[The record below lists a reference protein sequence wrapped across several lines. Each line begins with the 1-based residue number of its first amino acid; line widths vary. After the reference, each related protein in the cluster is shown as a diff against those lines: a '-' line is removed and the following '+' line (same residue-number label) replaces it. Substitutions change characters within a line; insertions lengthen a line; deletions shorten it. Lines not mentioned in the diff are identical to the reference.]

1 MGPPMATP
9 GEGGTDGSLRLA
21 PVTIF
26 LSAFLLF
33 QVQPMVGKLVL
44 PWFGGSAGVWTTCL
58 LFFQILLLLGYLY
71 SHLVVRHLSHQGQ
84 IRLHGGLLLAA
95 LFTLPLRLHPFFR
108 PSSGTEPLGHL
119 LGLLT
124 LTVGLPYLLLST
136 TGPLVQ
142 AWVARRGRVPYR
154 LFALSN
160 LASMLALVSYPL
172 MVEPF
177 LPLKAQSW
185 LWSGGFAT
193 FAALVFSLAR
203 QNAHEVQDVQVTLEP
218 AERPGTSQK
227 LLWIAFAAVPSM
239 LLMAV
244 TTHLSTNVAPM
255 PFLWVL
261 PLGLYLL
268 SFILC
273 FEGSRWYQRGLFLGL
288 LPMLLVIM
296 SMSLRPDFRSMDY
309 RFEVLGKAALWLSSV
324 RGQVVLFNAG
334 LFVACMVAHGELA
347 RRRPHP
353 QFLTGFYLRLSLGGA
368 MGGIFVALVA
378 PRLFTSYLELP
389 LGLAAAAV
397 VAGLSLAWD
406 QGLMRRWQRP
416 VAGAMGVLALGLG
429 LHAFQLNKPADQIT
443 IARGRNFYGTLAVF
457 DDPEHTWRTLAH
469 GTIIHGGQFL
479 DPAKANHP
487 STYYSLDSGV
497 GLAIASLKEQPR
509 KLGLVGLG
517 TGSMAAYGRPGDQL
531 RFYEINPLVEPFARR
546 YFTYLGQG
554 RAVTEVVLG
563 DARLSLE
570 AEAPQGYDLLA
581 IDAFS
586 SDAIPVHLLTR
597 EAFALY
603 FRHLAPGGVLAVHVS
618 NRYLELQ
625 PVVRASVDAFG
636 WRARVVDT
644 DSDEDEGTYGSTWV
658 LVTQDESFF
667 DRPAFQDNE
676 DVKPLPDK
684 ALVWRDDFSN
694 LFRVLK

>member
-1 MGPPMATP
+1 MNMPRHAPA
-9 GEGGTDGSLRLA
+9 EASLRLPA
-21 PVTIF
+21 ATIF

-58 LFFQILLLLGYLY
+58 LFFQTLLLLGYLY
-71 SHLVVRHLSHQGQ
+71 SHLVIRHLSHRGQ
-84 IRLHGGLLLAA
+84 VRLHGGCLLAA
-95 LFTLPLRLHPFFR
+95 LVTLPLRLHPLFQ
-108 PSSGTEPLGHL
+108 PSGGSEPLGRL

-172 MVEPF
+172 LVEPF

-185 LWSGGFAT
+185 LWSAGFLTFGG
-193 FAALVFSLAR
+193 LVFTLAR
-203 QNAHEVQDVQVTLEP
+203 RNAHEMRNDPVEDEP
-218 AERPGTSQK
+218 SEGPKQGQK

-244 TTHLSTNVAPM
+244 TTHLSTNVAPI

-261 PLGLYLL
+261 PVGLYLL

-273 FEGSRWYQRGLFLGL
+273 FEGTRWYQRGLFLGL
-288 LPMLLVIM
+288 LPVLLAV
-296 SMSLRPDFRSMDY
+296 MSLSLRSDFRWLDY
-309 RFEVLGKAALWLSSV
+309 RFETLSQAAFWLGSV
-324 RGQVVLFNAG
+324 RGQVLLFNAG

-353 QFLTGFYLRLSLGGA
+353 RFLTGFYLRLSFGGA
-368 MGGIFVALVA
+368 LGGIFVAFA
-378 PRLFTSYLELP
+378 SPRLFTTYLELP
-389 LGLAAAAV
+389 LGLAAAAA
-397 VAGLSLAWD
+397 VATLSLGWD
-406 QGLMRRWQRP
+406 ISLTHRWQRM
-416 VAGAMGVLALGLG
+416 VAAVMGAMALALGF
-429 LHAFQLNKPADQIT
+429 HAFRLNREADLIT

-457 DDPEHTWRTLAH
+457 DNPAHTWRTLAH
-469 GTIIHGGQFL
+469 GTITHGGQFL
-479 DPAKANHP
+479 DPTQAMVPA
-487 STYYSLDSGV
+487 TYYSLDSGV
-497 GLAIASLKEQPR
+497 GLAMARLKDQPR

-517 TGSMAAYGRPGDQL
+517 TGSLAAYGRSGDRI

-546 YFTYLGQG
+546 YFTYLAQG
-554 RAVTEVVLG
+554 RAATEVVLG
-563 DARLSLE
+563 DARLTLE

-586 SDAIPVHLLTR
+586 SDAIPVHLLTH

-618 NRYLELQ
+618 NHYLELQ

-636 WRARVVDT
+636 RKARVVDT
-644 DSDEDEGTYGSTWV
+644 ESDKEEGTYGSTWV
-658 LVTQDESFF
+658 LIAEDESFF
-667 DRPAFQDNE
+667 KRSAFLASE
-676 DVKPLPDK
+676 DLKPLPDK
-684 ALVWRDDFSN
+684 VLVWRDDFSN
-694 LFRVLK
+694 LFRALK

>member
-1 MGPPMATP
+1 MDTP
-9 GEGGTDGSLRLA
+9 SEAPTEASLRLPA
-21 PVTIF
+21 ATIF

-33 QVQPMVGKLVL
+33 QVQPVVGKLVL

-58 LFFQILLLLGYLY
+58 LFFQMLLLLGYLY
-71 SHLVVRHLSHQGQ
+71 AHLVMRHLSHRGQ
-84 IRLHGGLLLAA
+84 VRLHGGLLLAA
-95 LFTLPLRLHPFFR
+95 LLTLPLRLHPLFQ
-108 PSSGTEPLGHL
+108 PSGGAEPLGRL
-119 LGLLT
+119 LGLLV

-142 AWVARRGRVPYR
+142 AWVARRGQVPYR

-160 LASMLALVSYPL
+160 LASMLALLSYPL
-172 MVEPF
+172 FVEPY

-185 LWSGGFAT
+185 LWSAGFVA
-193 FAALVFSLAR
+193 FAGLVFTLAR
-203 QNAHEVQDVQVTLEP
+203 RNAHAQPIEQAPQEP
-218 AERPGTSQK
+218 AAAPSSGQK
-227 LLWIAFAAVPSM
+227 GLWIVFAAVPSM

-244 TTHLSTNVAPM
+244 TTHLSTNVAPI

-261 PLGLYLL
+261 PLSLYLL

-273 FEGSRWYQRGLFLGL
+273 FDGTRWYRRGLFLGL
-288 LPMLLVIM
+288 LPILLTV
-296 SMSLRPDFRSMDY
+296 MSLSLSPDFRFADY
-309 RFEVLGKAALWLSSV
+309 RFEVLSTAAGWLGSV
-324 RGQVVLFNAG
+324 RGQVLLFNAG

-353 QFLTGFYLRLSLGGA
+353 QFLTGFYLRLSFGGA
-368 MGGIFVALVA
+368 LGGIFVAWLA
-378 PRLFTSYLELP
+378 PRLFTTYLELP
-389 LGLAAAAV
+389 LGLAAAAA

-406 QGLMRRWQRP
+406 LGPSYRWRS
-416 VAGAMGVLALGLG
+416 VAAGVLGLLAVGLG
-429 LHAFQLNKPADQIT
+429 IHALRLDRDVDRIT
-443 IARGRNFYGTLAVF
+443 VARGRNFYGTLSVF
-457 DDPEHTWRTLAH
+457 DNPERTWRTLAH
-469 GTIIHGGQFL
+469 GTISHGGQFL
-479 DPAKANHP
+479 NPAKASRP

-509 KLGLVGLG
+509 KLGVVGLG
-517 TGSMAAYGRPGDQL
+517 AGSLAAYGRPGDRI

-546 YFTYLGQG
+546 YFSYLGG
-554 RAVTEVVLG
+554 SRATTEVVLG

-586 SDAIPVHLLTR
+586 SDSIPVHLLTR

-603 FRHLAPGGVLAVHVS
+603 FRHLGPGGVLAVHVS
-618 NRYLELQ
+618 NRYLALQ

-636 WRARVVDT
+636 QTARVVDT
-644 DSDEDEGTYGSTWV
+644 ESDDDEGSYGSTWV
-658 LVTQDESFF
+658 LVTQDGAFF
-667 DRPAFQDNE
+667 DRPAFRDNKE
-676 DVKPLPDK
+676 VKHLPAA

>member
-1 MGPPMATP
+1 METP
-9 GEGGTDGSLRLA
+9 GEGGSEGSLLLA
-21 PVTIF
+21 AATIF

-33 QVQPMVGKLVL
+33 QLQPMVGKLVL

-58 LFFQILLLLGYLY
+58 LFFQTLLLVGYLY
-71 SHLVVRHLSHQGQ
+71 SHLVVRHLSHRGQ
-84 IRLHGGLLLAA
+84 VRLHGGLLLAA
-95 LFTLPLRLHPFFR
+95 LLTLPLRLHPFFR
-108 PSSGTEPLGHL
+108 PSSGNEPLGHL

-172 MVEPF
+172 LVEPF
-177 LPLKAQSW
+177 LPLRAQSW
-185 LWSGGFAT
+185 LWSAGFLT
-193 FAALVFSLAR
+193 FAGLVFSLAR
-203 QNAHEVQDVQVTLEP
+203 RNAHEVPNIQVPREP
-218 AERPGTSQK
+218 AEGPGTHQK
-227 LLWIAFAAVPSM
+227 LLWIAFAVVPSI

-244 TTHLSTNVAPM
+244 TTHLSTNVAPI

-288 LPMLLVIM
+288 LPMLLLVM
-296 SMSLRPDFRSMDY
+296 SMSLRPDFRWMNY
-309 RFEVLGKAALWLSSV
+309 RLDVLRKAAFWLGSV
-324 RGQVVLFNAG
+324 RGQVLLFNAG

-353 QFLTGFYLRLSLGGA
+353 QYLTGFYLCLSLGGA
-368 MGGIFVALVA
+368 LGGIFVALVA
-378 PRLFTSYLELP
+378 PRCFTTYLELP

-406 QGLMRRWQRP
+406 QRPMHRWQRP
-416 VAGAMGVLALGLG
+416 VAVAMGLLALGLG
-429 LHAFQLNKPADQIT
+429 FHAFRLSKPADQT
-443 IARGRNFYGTLAVF
+443 TLARARNFYGTLAVF
-457 DDPEHTWRTLAH
+457 DNLEHTWRTLAH
-469 GTIIHGGQFL
+469 GTITHGGQFL
-479 DPAKANHP
+479 DPGKANCP
-487 STYYSLDSGV
+487 ATYYSLDSGV
-497 GLAIASLKEQPR
+497 GLAIASLKVQPR

-517 TGSMAAYGRPGDQL
+517 TGSLAAYGRPGDQL
-531 RFYEINPLVEPFARR
+531 RFYEINPMVEPFARR

-554 RAVTEVVLG
+554 RAATEVVPG

-618 NRYLELQ
+618 NRYLDLR

-636 WRARVVDT
+636 RKARVVDT
-644 DSDEDEGTYGSTWV
+644 ESDPDEGTYGSTWV
-658 LVTQDESFF
+658 LVTEDESLF
-667 DRPAFQDNE
+667 DRPAFRDDE
-676 DVKPLPDK
+676 DVKPLPGK

>member
-1 MGPPMATP
+1 MDAGSQ
-9 GEGGTDGSLRLA
+9 GEAEGSLRLSA
-21 PVTIF
+21 VTIF

-33 QVQPMVGKLVL
+33 QVQPLVGKLVL

-58 LFFQILLLLGYLY
+58 LFFQNLLLLGYLY
-71 SHLVVRHLSHQGQ
+71 THLVVRHLSHHVQV
-84 IRLHGGLLLAA
+84 RLHGTLLLAA
-95 LFTLPLRLHPFFR
+95 LLTLPLRLHSLCR
-108 PSSGTEPLGHL
+108 PSGGTEPLGRL
-119 LGLLT
+119 LLLLA

-160 LASMLALVSYPL
+160 LASMLALLSYPL
-172 MVEPF
+172 VVEPF

-185 LWSGGFAT
+185 LWSAGFIA
-193 FAALVFSLAR
+193 FAGLVFTLAR
-203 QNAHEVQDVQVTLEP
+203 RNAHEVRSIEVEEETS
-218 AERPGTSQK
+218 AGPGGALK
-227 LLWIAFAAVPSM
+227 WLWIAFAAVPSM

-244 TTHLSTNVAPM
+244 TTHLSTNVAPI

-273 FEGSRWYQRGLFLGL
+273 FEGTRWYRRGLFLGL
-288 LPMLLVIM
+288 LPVLLLVM
-296 SMSLRPDFRSMDY
+296 SLSLRPDFRWMDY
-309 RFEVLGKAALWLSSV
+309 RFQAISLAASWLASV
-324 RGQVVLFNAG
+324 RGQVLIFSAG

-353 QFLTGFYLRLSLGGA
+353 RFLTGFYLRLSLGGA
-368 MGGIFVALVA
+368 LGGGFVALVA
-378 PRLFTSYLELP
+378 PRVFTTYLELP
-389 LGLAAAAV
+389 LGLAAAAA
-397 VAGLSLAWD
+397 VAGLSLAWEPGSHPRWPRALASLF
-406 QGLMRRWQRP
+406 GL
-416 VAGAMGVLALGLG
+416 LALGLG
-429 LHAFQLNKPADQIT
+429 LHALQLNREADKILV
-443 IARGRNFYGTLAVF
+443 ARGRNFYGTLAVF
-457 DDPEHTWRTLAH
+457 DNPEHTWRTLAH
-469 GTIIHGGQFL
+469 GTITHGGQFL
-479 DPAKANHP
+479 DPGKANRP
-487 STYYSLDSGV
+487 VTYYSVDSGV
-497 GLAIASLKEQPR
+497 GLAVESLQAGPR
-509 KLGLVGLG
+509 KLGVVGLG
-517 TGSMAAYGRPGDQL
+517 AGSLAAYGRPGDQV
-531 RFYEINPLVEPFARR
+531 RFYEINPLVEPFARS
-546 YFTYLGQG
+546 YFTYLGQAKADT
-554 RAVTEVVLG
+554 AVKLG

-586 SDAIPVHLLTR
+586 GDAIPVHLLTR

-618 NRYLELQ
+618 NKYLELR

-636 WRARVVDT
+636 WKALVVDT
-644 DSDEDEGTYGSTWV
+644 ESDEEDGTYGSTWI
-658 LVTQDESFF
+658 LVVQDEVFF
-667 DRPAFQDNE
+667 GHPAFRDNG
-676 DVKPLPDK
+676 DVKPLPTK

>member
-1 MGPPMATP
+1 MEPPVGTSA
-9 GEGGTDGSLRLA
+9 GGSEGSLLLA
-21 PVTIF
+21 AATIF

-33 QVQPMVGKLVL
+33 QLEPMVGKLVL

-71 SHLVVRHLSHQGQ
+71 SHLVVRHLSHRAQL
-84 IRLHGGLLLAA
+84 RLHGGLLLAA
-95 LFTLPLRLHPFFR
+95 LLTLPLRLHPFFR
-108 PSSGTEPLGHL
+108 PASGNQPLGHL

-142 AWVARRGRVPYR
+142 AWVARRGRIPYR

-172 MVEPF
+172 LVEPF
-177 LPLKAQSW
+177 LRLKTQSW
-185 LWSGGFAT
+185 LWSAGFLT
-193 FAALVFSLAR
+193 FAGMTFVLAR
-203 QNAHEVQDVQVTLEP
+203 RNAPAIPGVQVPEEP
-218 AERPGTSQK
+218 AERPAAGQK
-227 LLWIAFAAVPSM
+227 LLWITFAAVPSM

-244 TTHLSTNVAPM
+244 TTHLSTNVAPI

-273 FEGSRWYQRGLFLGL
+273 FEGGLWYQRALFLGL
-288 LPMLLVIM
+288 LPALLLVM
-296 SMSLRPDFRSMDY
+296 SLSLRPDFRWMDY
-309 RFEVLGKAALWLSSV
+309 RVDLLSTAASWLGSV
-324 RGQVVLFNAG
+324 RGQVLLFSSG

-353 QFLTGFYLRLSLGGA
+353 EFLTGFYLCVSLGGA
-368 MGGIFVALVA
+368 LGGIFVALAA
-378 PRLFTSYLELP
+378 PRLFTTYLELP
-389 LGLAAAAV
+389 LGLAAAAA

-406 QGLMRRWQRP
+406 LGPGHRWRRPTAGVMGL
-416 VAGAMGVLALGLG
+416 LALGLG
-429 LHAFQLNKPADQIT
+429 LHAFHLDKPSDQVT
-443 IARGRNFYGTLAVF
+443 LARGRNFYGTLAVF
-457 DDPEHTWRTLAH
+457 DDLEHTWRTLAH
-469 GTIIHGGQFL
+469 GTITHGGQFL
-479 DPAKANHP
+479 DPAKAGRP
-487 STYYSLDSGV
+487 ATYYSLDSGV
-497 GLAIASLKEQPR
+497 GLAIASLQEGPR
-509 KLGLVGLG
+509 KMGLVGLG
-517 TGSMAAYGRPGDQL
+517 TGSLAAYGRPGDRL

-546 YFTYLGQG
+546 YFTYLDRG
-554 RAVTEVVLG
+554 RAATEVVLG

-570 AEAPQGYDLLA
+570 AESPQGYDLLA

-618 NRYLELQ
+618 NRYLDLQ
-625 PVVRASVDAFG
+625 PVVRAAVDDFG
-636 WRARVVDT
+636 RRARVVDT
-644 DSDEDEGTYGSTWV
+644 ETDVDEGSYGSTWV
-658 LVTQDESFF
+658 LVARDEAFF
-667 DRPAFQDNE
+667 DRPAFRDNE
-676 DVKPLPDK
+676 DVKPLPTK
-684 ALVWRDDFSN
+684 ALSWRDDFSN

>member
-1 MGPPMATP
+1 MDTP
-9 GEGGTDGSLRLA
+9 GDGRPEGSLLLA
-21 PVTIF
+21 AATIF

-33 QVQPMVGKLVL
+33 QLQPMVGKLVL

-58 LFFQILLLLGYLY
+58 LFFQTLLLLGYLY
-71 SHLVVRHLSHQGQ
+71 SHLVVRHLSHRGQ
-84 IRLHGGLLLAA
+84 VRLHGGLLLAA
-95 LFTLPLRLHPFFR
+95 LLTLPLRLHPFFR
-108 PSSGTEPLGHL
+108 PSSGKEPLGHL

-142 AWVARRGRVPYR
+142 AWVARRGRAPYR

-172 MVEPF
+172 LVEPF

-185 LWSGGFAT
+185 LWSAGFLT
-193 FAALVFSLAR
+193 FAGLVFFLALR
-203 QNAHEVQDVQVTLEP
+203 NAHEVDGVQVPQEP
-218 AERPGTSQK
+218 AASPGTGQK
-227 LLWIAFAAVPSM
+227 LLWIALAAVPSM

-244 TTHLSTNVAPM
+244 TTHLSTNVAPI
-255 PFLWVL
+255 PFLWIL

-288 LPMLLVIM
+288 LPILLLIM
-296 SMSLRPDFRSMDY
+296 SLSLRPDFRWMNHRWD
-309 RFEVLGKAALWLSSV
+309 VLSKAAFRLGSV
-324 RGQVVLFNAG
+324 RGQVLLFNAG

-368 MGGIFVALVA
+368 LGGIFVALVA
-378 PRLFTSYLELP
+378 PRLFTTYLELP

-406 QGLMRRWQRP
+406 QRPMHRWQRP
-416 VAGAMGVLALGLG
+416 VAGAMGLLALGLG
-429 LHAFQLNKPADQIT
+429 FHAFRLNRPDNQIT

-457 DDPEHTWRTLAH
+457 DNLDHTWRTLAH
-469 GTIIHGGQFL
+469 GTITHGGQFL
-479 DPAKANHP
+479 DPVKASRP
-487 STYYSLDSGV
+487 ATYYSLDSGV

-517 TGSMAAYGRPGDQL
+517 TGSLAAYGRPGDRL

-554 RAVTEVVLG
+554 RATTEVVLG

-570 AEAPQGYDLLA
+570 AEPTQGYDLLA

-618 NRYLELQ
+618 NRYLDLQ

-636 WRARVVDT
+636 RRARVVDT
-644 DSDEDEGTYGSTWV
+644 ESDPEEGSYGSTWV
-658 LVTQDESFF
+658 LITQDEAFF
-667 DRPAFQDNE
+667 DRPAFRDNE
-676 DVKPLPDK
+676 DVKSLPSQ

>member
-1 MGPPMATP
+1 MDTP
-9 GEGGTDGSLRLA
+9 GQGETEGSLRLA
-21 PVTIF
+21 AATIF

-33 QVQPMVGKLVL
+33 QVQPLVGKLVL

-58 LFFQILLLLGYLY
+58 LFFQTLLLLGYLY
-71 SHLVVRHLSHQGQ
+71 SHLVVRHLTRQGQ

-95 LFTLPLRLHPFFR
+95 LLTLPLRLHLLFR
-108 PSSGTEPLGHL
+108 PSSGNEPLGHL
-119 LGLLT
+119 LGLLV

-172 MVEPF
+172 LVEPF

-185 LWSGGFAT
+185 LWSAGFAT
-193 FAALVFSLAR
+193 FAGLVFSLAR
-203 QNAHEVQDVQVTLEP
+203 QNAPDEQGVQVAQEPLEKP
-218 AERPGTSQK
+218 EPGQK
-227 LLWIAFAAVPSM
+227 LLWTAFAAVPSM

-244 TTHLSTNVAPM
+244 TTHLSTNVAPI

-273 FEGSRWYQRGLFLGL
+273 FEGSRWYQRGFFLGL
-288 LPMLLVIM
+288 LPFLLVIM
-296 SMSLRPDFRSMDY
+296 SMSLRPDFRWMDY
-309 RFEVLGKAALWLSSV
+309 RFEVLSKAAFWLSSV
-324 RGQVVLFNAG
+324 RGQVVLFNLG

-353 QFLTGFYLRLSLGGA
+353 QFLTGFYLHLSLGGA

-378 PRLFTSYLELP
+378 PRLFTTYLELP
-389 LGLAAAAV
+389 LGLSAAAV
-397 VAGLSLAWD
+397 VAGLSLASD
-406 QGLMRRWQRP
+406 QGPLHRWQRL
-416 VAGAMGVLALGLG
+416 VAGAMGLLALGLG
-429 LHAFQLNKPADQIT
+429 FHAFRLNQHADQIT

-457 DDPEHTWRTLAH
+457 DNPEHTWRTLAH
-469 GTIIHGGQFL
+469 GTITHGGQFL

-487 STYYSLDSGV
+487 ATYYSLDSGV

-517 TGSMAAYGRPGDQL
+517 TGSLAAYGRPGDQL
-531 RFYEINPLVEPFARR
+531 RFYEINPLVEPFAQR

-554 RAVTEVVLG
+554 RAATEVVLG

-570 AEAPQGYDLLA
+570 AETPQGYDLLA

-636 WRARVVDT
+636 WKARVVDT
-644 DSDEDEGTYGSTWV
+644 ESDEDEGSYGSTWV
-658 LVTQDESFF
+658 LVTQDEAFF
-667 DRPAFQDNE
+667 DRPAFQENE
-676 DVKPLPDK
+676 DVKPLPGK

>member
-1 MGPPMATP
+1 MDAPA
-9 GEGGTDGSLRLA
+9 EGGTEGSLRLPA
-21 PVTIF
+21 ATIF

-58 LFFQILLLLGYLY
+58 LFFQTLLLLGYLY
-71 SHLVVRHLSHQGQ
+71 SHLVVRHLSQKGQ
-84 IRLHGGLLLAA
+84 IRVHGGLLLAA
-95 LFTLPLRLHPFFR
+95 LLTLPLRLHPFFR
-108 PSSGTEPLGHL
+108 PLGGNEPLGHL

-124 LTVGLPYLLLST
+124 LTVGFPYLLLST

-142 AWVARRGRVPYR
+142 AWVARRGRIPYR

-160 LASMLALVSYPL
+160 LASMLALASYPL
-172 MVEPF
+172 LVEPF
-177 LPLKAQSW
+177 LPLKAQAW
-185 LWSGGFAT
+185 LWSAGFAT
-193 FAALVFSLAR
+193 FAGLVFALAR
-203 QNAHEVQDVQVTLEP
+203 RNAFEAVDRKGTPEP
-218 AERPGTSQK
+218 EERPGTILK
-227 LLWIAFAAVPSM
+227 LLWIAFAAVPSL

-244 TTHLSTNVAPM
+244 TTHLSTNVAPI
-255 PFLWVL
+255 PFLWIL

-288 LPMLLVIM
+288 LPVLLVIM
-296 SMSLRPDFRSMDY
+296 SLALRPDFKWMDY
-309 RFEVLGKAALWLSSV
+309 RFEALSKAAFWLASV
-324 RGQVVLFNAG
+324 RGQVLLFSLG

-368 MGGIFVALVA
+368 MGGLFVAYLA
-378 PRLFTSYLELP
+378 PRIFTTYLELP
-389 LGLAAAAV
+389 LGLAAAAA

-406 QGLMRRWQRP
+406 QSPRPRWQRP
-416 VAGAMGVLALGLG
+416 VAGAMSVLALGLG
-429 LHAFQLNKPADQIT
+429 LHALRLNRPEDQIT

-457 DDPEHTWRTLAH
+457 DNPEHTWRTLAH
-469 GTIIHGGQFL
+469 GTITHGGQFL

-487 STYYSLDSGV
+487 ATYYSLDSGV
-497 GLAIASLKEQPR
+497 GLAIASLKEPPR

-517 TGSMAAYGRPGDQL
+517 TGSLAAYGRPGDQL
-531 RFYEINPLVEPFARR
+531 RFYEINPLVEPFARH
-546 YFTYLGQG
+546 YFTYLGQSL
-554 RAVTEVVLG
+554 AATEVMLG

-570 AEAPQGYDLLA
+570 AESAQGYDLLA

-618 NRYLELQ
+618 NRYLELR

-636 WRARVVDT
+636 WKARVVDT
-644 DSDEDEGTYGSTWV
+644 DSDEEEGTYGSTWV
-658 LVTQDESFF
+658 LVTQDDAFF
-667 DRPAFQDNE
+667 DGPAFRDNE

-684 ALVWRDDFSN
+684 ALLWRDDFSN

>member
-1 MGPPMATP
+1 VGAS
-9 GEGGTDGSLRLA
+9 GKDGTGGSLRLA
-21 PVTIF
+21 AATIF

-33 QVQPMVGKLVL
+33 QVQPLVGKLVL

-58 LFFQILLLLGYLY
+58 LFFQILLLIGYLY
-71 SHLVVRHLSHQGQ
+71 SHLVVRHLSHGGQ
-84 IRLHGGLLLAA
+84 IRLHGGLLLAG
-95 LFTLPLRLHPFFR
+95 LLTLPLRLHPLFR
-108 PSSGTEPLGHL
+108 PSNGTEPLGHL

-142 AWVARRGRVPYR
+142 AWVARQGRVPYR

-172 MVEPF
+172 LVEPF

-185 LWSGGFAT
+185 LWSLGFVT

-203 QNAHEVQDVQVTLEP
+203 RNVHDVKDIQTTEESTESP
-218 AERPGTSQK
+218 DPRQK
-227 LLWIAFAAVPSM
+227 LLWIAFAAVPSL

-244 TTHLSTNVAPM
+244 TTHLSTNVAPI

-273 FEGSRWYQRGLFLGL
+273 FEGSRWYRRGLFLAL
-288 LPMLLVIM
+288 LPIFLAVM
-296 SMSLRPDFRSMDY
+296 SLSLRPDFRWMDY
-309 RFEVLGKAALWLSSV
+309 RFAALSQAAFWLGSV
-324 RGQVVLFNAG
+324 RGQVLLFNVG
-334 LFVACMVAHGELA
+334 LFTACMVAHGELA

-368 MGGIFVALVA
+368 MGGLFVAFVA
-378 PRLFTSYLELP
+378 PRLFTTYLELP

-397 VAGLSLAWD
+397 VAGMSLAWD
-406 QGLMRRWQRP
+406 KGPTHRRQRP
-416 VAGAMGVLALGLG
+416 VAAAMGILALALG
-429 LHAFQLNKPADQIT
+429 LHAFRLNRHDDQIT
-443 IARGRNFYGTLAVF
+443 LARGRNFYGTLAVF

-469 GTIIHGGQFL
+469 GTITHGGQYL
-479 DPAKANHP
+479 DPAKASRP
-487 STYYSLDSGV
+487 VTYYSLDSGV
-497 GLAIASLKEQPR
+497 GLAIASLKAQPR

-517 TGSMAAYGRPGDQL
+517 TGSLAAYGRSGDRL

-546 YFTYLGQG
+546 YFTYLGQS
-554 RAVTEVVLG
+554 RAATEVVLG

-603 FRHLAPGGVLAVHVS
+603 LRHLAPGGVLAVHVS
-618 NRYLELQ
+618 NRYLELR
-625 PVVRASVDAFG
+625 PVVRAAVDAFG
-636 WRARVVDT
+636 WKARVVDT
-644 DSDEDEGTYGSTWV
+644 DSDEEDGTYGSTWI
-658 LVTQDESFF
+658 LLAQDEAFF
-667 DRPAFQDNE
+667 DQPAFRGNE
-676 DVKPLPDK
+676 DVGPLPGK